1 MVRPSQ
7 RPSPF
12 RGLPPAVVA
21 AVVLTL
27 FVALY
32 PGDLRFRSRVQ
43 SRKATSSQIAG
54 NTNTVNKASAAILL
68 DSIVSL
74 VQNYY
79 VDSER
84 VAGDHLIAGTMRS
97 LAYAIPEMRF
107 EDTEQSY
114 SVSGRSEKIEF
125 NHGADLAYEE
135 VLGRLKSL
143 ISFCDRINISSLMDK
158 SDNIMLG
165 AERDSTTIILNAL
178 LSSLDAHSSLLS
190 SEAYMDLRQ
199 GTEGAF
205 GGLGVLVGVRENV
218 LTVLKPLPKS
228 PALRMGI
235 RKNDKILSIDGF
247 STYGLTLDKLITHM
261 RGEPGSSAQLLT
273 LRSGAWAPVATLV
286 RREIIEV
293 DSVEPREYHQDG
305 LHVLRLSVENF
316 ASRTNKEIVNHIHKF
331 RKKSPMTGLVLDLR
345 GNPGG
350 LLDQAVLVS
359 DIFLDKGIVVTTR
372 GRREEIERASM
383 SYDEGDYPIVVLMDE
398 DSASAS
404 EIVAGALQDNGR
416 AVVIGQPSFG
426 KGSVQTVFELPEQR
440 ALKLTIARYFTPAD
454 KSIQNIGI
462 IPDVWIQPV
471 LQSAENLNLFG
482 PYRYRNEQFLPNH
495 LSAVANAAST
505 RSTSSMK
512 GYFLSKERSPDSEN
526 EAFDPEMATAMT
538 LFKKV
543 SDTYGRSLPEGA
555 RRSTHWI
562 ALAMPEIKQKLS
574 GMSQEALAWL
584 RSKHQV
590 GWSVHARL
598 VPDSTALAL
607 RIKTPPI
614 GLKTVAGSAS
624 DVPWKISNLGTTVA
638 ENVSVFIQSPV
649 SGLETKEVLVGSI
662 APGHSKDG
670 VIKIST
676 PASLAA
682 GRHYVNAGIAIDAQA
697 LPNAQGEFLID
708 VDEREPSRIVAKVE
722 FIDGPTSVEPK
733 ILDPGETGAFSV
745 VVSNQGDSDVND
757 VRLTAINLG
766 GEQVS
771 LPKSDY
777 AIGRIPAGAS
787 KEILVP
793 IRAKSKFESTS
804 VSVGVAIRDGNVADS
819 YFTMSEVRTSGALT
833 AARDAVKLSH

>member
-1 MVRPSQ
+1 MVRPDD
-7 RPSPF
+7 RKSPF
-12 RGLPPAVVA
+12 KGLPPAVIA
-21 AVVLTL
+21 AVVLSL

-32 PGDLRFRSRVQ
+32 PRDLKFRSIAIP
-43 SRKATSSQIAG
+43 RKSVPTQNVSGPNVVSE
-54 NTNTVNKASAAILL
+54 ASAAILL

-84 VAGDHLIAGTMRS
+84 VAGEQLVAGTMRS

-114 SVSGRSEKIEF
+114 SLSGRSEKIEF

-135 VLGRLKSL
+135 VLGRLKSV
-143 ISFCDRINISSLMDK
+143 IGFCDRINISTLMDQ

-165 AERDSTTIILNAL
+165 AERDSTTIVLNAL

-190 SEAYMDLRQ
+190 SDAYMDLRQ

-228 PALRMGI
+228 PALRMGVK
-235 RKNDKILSIDGF
+235 KNDKILSIDGF
-247 STYGLTLDKLITHM
+247 NTYGLTLDKLIAHM

-273 LRSGAWAPVATLV
+273 LRSGEWAPKVTTV

-293 DSVEPREYHQDG
+293 DSVEAREYHQDG
-305 LHVLRLSVENF
+305 IHVLRLSVENF
-316 ASRTNKEIVNHIHKF
+316 ASRTSKEIINHIRKF

-383 SYDEGDYPIVVLMDE
+383 SYDEGDYPIAVLMDE
-398 DSASAS
+398 ESASAS

-471 LQSAENLNLFG
+471 LQSADNLNLFG

-495 LSAVANAAST
+495 LSAVANASGANSKS
-505 RSTSSMK
+505 RLK
-512 GYFLSKERSPDSEN
+512 GYFLTKERSPDSDSES
-526 EAFDPEMATAMT
+526 FDPEMATAIT

-543 SDTYGRSLPEGA
+543 SETYGRSLPEGA

-562 ALAMPEIKQKLS
+562 ALAMPEIKDKLS
-574 GMSQEALAWL
+574 MMSQDAMAWL
-584 RSKHQV
+584 RSKHKV
-590 GWSVHARL
+590 GWSAQLHHATT
-598 VPDSTALAL
+598 SAALAL
-607 RIKTPPI
+607 RVKTPPS
-614 GLKTVAGSAS
+614 GLKTVAGGVS
-624 DVPWKISNLGTTVA
+624 DVPWKISNLGTAAA

-649 SGLETKEVLVGSI
+649 SGLETKEVLVGTI
-662 APGHSKDG
+662 EPGQSKEG
-670 VIKIST
+670 VLKLST
-676 PASLAA
+676 PTSLAA
-682 GRHYVNAGIAIDAQA
+682 GRHYVNAGIGVDAQA

-708 VDEREPSRIVAKVE
+708 VDERVPSRIVAKVD
-722 FIDGPTSVEPK
+722 FIDGPISAEPK
-733 ILDPGETGAFSV
+733 ILDPDETGALSV
-745 VVSNQGDSDVND
+745 LVSNQGDSDVSD
-757 VRLTAINLG
+757 VKLTAVNLG
-766 GEQVS
+766 GEQVFIPGS
-771 LPKSDY
+771 EYSV
-777 AIGRIPAGAS
+777 GRINAGSS
-787 KEILVP
+787 KEVRVP
-793 IRAKSKFESTS
+793 ITAKGKFESTS
-804 VSVGVAIRDGNVADS
+804 ISIGVAIRESNSVDS
-819 YFTMSEVRTSGALT
+819 YFTLSEIRTSGALT

>member
-1 MVRPSQ
+1 MVRPTDRQ
-7 RPSPF
+7 SPF
-12 RGLPPAVVA
+12 RGLPPAVIA
-21 AVVLTL
+21 AVALTM
-27 FVALY
+27 FVVLY
-32 PGDLRFRSRVQ
+32 PKDLALRSRSL
-43 SRKATSSQIAG
+43 SRSILAKKNAISS
-54 NTNTVNKASAAILL
+54 NTVSEASAAILL

-84 VAGDHLIAGTMRS
+84 VAGEQLIAGTMRS

-114 SVSGRSEKIEF
+114 SLSGRAERIEF
-125 NHGADLAYEE
+125 NRGSDLAYEE

-143 ISFCDRINISSLMDK
+143 VGFCDRINIATLMDQ
-158 SDNIMLG
+158 SENIMLG
-165 AERDSTTIILNAL
+165 AERDSTTIVLNAL

-205 GGLGVLVGVRENV
+205 GGLGVLVGVHENV

-228 PALRMGI
+228 PALRMGVK
-235 RKNDKILSIDGF
+235 KNDKILSIDGF
-247 STYGLTLDKLITHM
+247 STYGLGLDKLISHM
-261 RGEPGSSAQLLT
+261 RGEPGSSAQLVT
-273 LRSGAWAPVATLV
+273 LRSGEWAPKVTSV

-293 DSVEPREYHQDG
+293 DSVEPREYHQEG
-305 LHVLRLSVENF
+305 IHVLRLSVENF
-316 ASRTNKEIVNHIHKF
+316 ASRTSKEIVNQIHKF
-331 RKKSPMTGLVLDLR
+331 RKRYPMTGLVLDLR

-471 LQSAENLNLFG
+471 LQSAENVNLFG

-495 LSAVANAAST
+495 LSAV
-505 RSTSSMK
+505 SSGSGSRTMSQLK
-512 GYFLSKERSPDSEN
+512 GYFLSKEHSSDAGG
-526 EAFDPEMATAMT
+526 EAYDPEMSTAMT

-543 SDTYGRSLPEGA
+543 SDTYGRSLPAGA
-555 RRSTHWI
+555 RRSTHWV
-562 ALAMPEIKQKLS
+562 ALAMPEIKQNLS
-574 GMSQEALAWL
+574 SMSQEALDWL
-584 RSKHQV
+584 RAKHQV
-590 GWSVHARL
+590 GWSVQSRRGAN
-598 VPDSTALAL
+598 PATLAL
-607 RIKTPPI
+607 RVKTPSS
-614 GLKTVAGSAS
+614 GLKTIAGGVSE
-624 DVPWKISNLGTTVA
+624 VPWKISNLGTVVA

-649 SGLETKEVLVGSI
+649 SGLETKEVLVGTI
-662 APGHSKDG
+662 DAGHSKEG
-670 VIKIST
+670 ILKIST
-676 PASLAA
+676 PSALAA

-708 VDEREPSRIVAKVE
+708 VDQREPSRIVAKVE
-722 FIDGPTSVEPK
+722 FIDGPTSSEPK
-733 ILDPGETGAFSV
+733 TLDPGETGSLRV
-745 VVSNQGDSDVND
+745 LVENQGESDVND
-757 VRLTAINLG
+757 VTLSAVNLG
-766 GEQVS
+766 GEQVM
-771 LPKSDY
+771 LPKTEY
-777 AIGRIPAGAS
+777 VLGAMRAGSS
-787 KEILVP
+787 KEVRVAIT
-793 IRAKSKFESTS
+793 AKGKFESTS
-804 VSVGVAIRDGNVADS
+804 VSIGVAVREGTIAGS
-819 YFTMSEVRTSGALT
+819 YFTLSEIRTSGVLT
-833 AARDAVKLSH
+833 AAREADKLSH